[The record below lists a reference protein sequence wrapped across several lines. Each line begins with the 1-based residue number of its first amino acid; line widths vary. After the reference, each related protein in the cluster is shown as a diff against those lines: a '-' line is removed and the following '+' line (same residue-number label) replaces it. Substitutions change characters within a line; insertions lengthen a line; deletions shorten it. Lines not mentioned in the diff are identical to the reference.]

1 VVELTFLLL
10 REGTLDLPLK
20 VLKEVRP
27 ALGMLSFGEAALVRA
42 VIQNALHPISIEA
55 DNSVNCA

>member
-1 VVELTFLLL
+1 VVELTYLLL

-42 VIQNALHPISIEA
+42 VI
-55 DNSVNCA
+55 

>member
-1 VVELTFLLL
+1 MTYLLWGKGTF
-10 REGTLDLPLK
+10 DLPLK

-42 VIQNALHPISIEA
+42 VI
-55 DNSVNCA
+55 